1 MRISDWSSDVC
12 SSDLAAEFGFA
23 GNLFFAEQLNSFG
36 DAPRF
41 CDAFDDLSSC
51 LVANFWIAMEQAEPS
66 RLMLQIAGE
75 PGDAQEILDM
85 SGLVDANAA
94 DDGIRNSTR
103 DKLSLDAAS
112 HRDRKSTRLNSSH

>member
-1 MRISDWSSDVC
+1 MLCFFFFTQKTGYELRISDWSSDVC
-12 SSDLAAEFGFA
+12 SSYLQRVRQAAEFGFA

-85 SGLVDANAA
+85 SGLEIGRAHV
-94 DDGIRNSTR
+94 
-103 DKLSLDAAS
+103 
-112 HRDRKSTRLNSSH
+112 

>member
-1 MRISDWSSDVC
+1 
-12 SSDLAAEFGFA
+12 
-23 GNLFFAEQLNSFG
+23 
-36 DAPRF
+36 
-41 CDAFDDLSSC
+41 
-51 LVANFWIAMEQAEPS
+51 MEQAEPS

-94 DDGIRNSTR
+94 DDGIRTSTR

-112 HRDRKSTRLNSSH
+112 HRHRAYEYGVVCKIAALGFVLENMICDRGRTRYPVLPFDAPRERKSDAT